1 MSRVGKQI
9 ITIPS
14 GVTVTQTGDLVVVKG
29 PKGTLEQ
36 RVPSAVH
43 VVIAEGSVTVNVNNP
58 EEKSERS
65 LWGTF
70 GSLLTNMVT
79 GVTRGFE
86 RKLEVQGVGYR
97 VALQGKDL
105 RLDVGFSH
113 PVIFSIPEGIT
124 IAVDK
129 NNITIAGND
138 KQRVGEVAAQ
148 IRKVKKPEPYKGKGI
163 RYVGEEVRRKEGKA
177 AAKSA

>member
-9 ITIPS
+9 ITIPA

-36 RVPSAVH
+36 RVPAAVH
-43 VVIAEGSVTVNVNNP
+43 VVIAENTLTVNVNNP

-70 GSLLTNMVT
+70 GSLLTNMVK
-79 GVTRGFE
+79 GVTVGFE

-113 PVIFSIPEGIT
+113 PVIFPIPEGIT
-124 IAVDK
+124 IVIEK
-129 NNITIAGND
+129 NIITVSGND
-138 KQRVGEVAAQ
+138 KQCVGEVAAQ

-177 AAKSA
+177 AAKAA